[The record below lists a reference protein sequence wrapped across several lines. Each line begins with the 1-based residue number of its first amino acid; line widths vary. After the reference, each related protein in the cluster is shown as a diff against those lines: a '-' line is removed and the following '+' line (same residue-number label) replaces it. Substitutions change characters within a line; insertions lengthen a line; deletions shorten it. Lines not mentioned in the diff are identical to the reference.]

1 MSYYYVTAAVVD
13 RQTLKQLIQPLRG
26 IVEYATLID
35 TNRYYIVFEMK
46 YCTNYDEIIEI
57 IKSSTY
63 YEIMQIGEEL
73 GDINYTHCDDCE
85 YYIELERNPYYVN
98 NGASVYKRM
107 EEV

>member
-13 RQTLKQLIQPLRG
+13 RQTLKQLTQPLRG

-35 TNRYYIVFEMK
+35 TNRY
-46 YCTNYDEIIEI
+46 DEILSI

-63 YEIMQIGEEL
+63 YEIMQVGEEL
-73 GDINYTHCDDCE
+73 GDINYIHSDDCE

-107 EEV
+107 EEI

>member
-46 YCTNYDEIIEI
+46 YC
-57 IKSSTY
+57 
-63 YEIMQIGEEL
+63 QVGEEL
-73 GDINYTHCDDCE
+73 EDINYTHSDDCE
-85 YYIELERNPYYVN
+85 YYIELERNPYYTN

>member
-46 YCTNYDEIIEI
+46 YC
-57 IKSSTY
+57 
-63 YEIMQIGEEL
+63 
-73 GDINYTHCDDCE
+73 YTHSDDCE
-85 YYIELERNPYYVN
+85 YYIELERNPYYTN

>member
-46 YCTNYDEIIEI
+46 YCSI

-63 YEIMQIGEEL
+63 YEIMQVGEEL
-73 GDINYTHCDDCE
+73 EDINYTHSDDCE
-85 YYIELERNPYYVN
+85 YYIELERNPYYTN

>member
-1 MSYYYVTAAVVD
+1 MSYYYNTAAVVD
-13 RQTLKQLIQPLRG
+13 RQTLKQLTQPLRG

-46 YCTNYDEIIEI
+46 YCTNYDEIIDI

-63 YEIMQIGEEL
+63 YEIMQVGEEL
-73 GDINYTHCDDCE
+73 GDINYTHSNDCE
-85 YYIELERNPYYVN
+85 YYIELERNPYYTN

-107 EEV
+107 EEI